1 MISRVVRHFANGKAA
16 GTFIVPEWVSS
27 PFWPMLFGSEPP
39 YHSLTEG
46 IITFTDVTGIFIRD
60 SSESVYDGAK
70 FNSSVLAVRLF
81 A

>member
-1 MISRVVRHFANGKAA
+1 
-16 GTFIVPEWVSS
+16 
-27 PFWPMLFGSEPP
+27 MLFGSEPP

-60 SSESVYDGAK
+60 SSESIYDGAK
-70 FNSSVLAVRLF
+70 FNFSVLAVRLF